1 MVNGSACLGGWGL
14 KIPCRWINPA
24 QEIGAFRLMKM
35 KLLQTALLV
44 AGLAMG
50 PAMGLSLA
58 AMPAFAASA
67 LDGTTILPDPSLA
80 NGRAL
85 PASVATQGVAAVS
98 AAEDGPLQNCSRR
111 NPCAMPTPSRDQ
123 VTVTPEQS
131 AVTEATHG
139 PSRKNHRAW
148 AGMAGLRS

>member
-1 MVNGSACLGGWGL
+1 MAALALADFGRWGL

-24 QEIGAFRLMKM
+24 REIRAFRLMKM

-44 AGLAMG
+44 T
-50 PAMGLSLA
+50 GLSLA
-58 AMPAFAASA
+58 AMPAFAATA

-98 AAEDGPLQNCSRR
+98 AAQDGPLQNCSRR

-123 VTVTPEQS
+123 VSVAHEQS

-139 PSRKNHRAW
+139 PSRKHHRAW
-148 AGMAGLRS
+148 AGMGGLRS

>member
-1 MVNGSACLGGWGL
+1 
-14 KIPCRWINPA
+14 
-24 QEIGAFRLMKM
+24 MKM

-44 AGLAMG
+44 AGLTMG
-50 PAMGLSLA
+50 SGLA

-123 VTVTPEQS
+123 VTVAHEQS

-139 PSRKNHRAW
+139 PSRKTHRVM
-148 AGMAGLRS
+148 AGMGGLRS